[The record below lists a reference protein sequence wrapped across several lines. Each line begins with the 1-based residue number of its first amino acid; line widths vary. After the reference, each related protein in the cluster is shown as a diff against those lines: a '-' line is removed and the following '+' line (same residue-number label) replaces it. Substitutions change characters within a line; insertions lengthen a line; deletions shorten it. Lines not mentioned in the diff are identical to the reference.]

1 MIKRGTPCY
10 NMNFWNVEEGN
21 PFESGTVWFAALQ
34 GFSQQGQCYWPL
46 PCLNACDQWKQTVRN
61 ETKRFSNVKDLG
73 HPQTSRI
80 SAFKQLSR
88 THLWQ
93 LRMSSHPKGNKP
105 ISALGHNCQK
115 QKSLLLIPISMN
127 PNLNHHMFI
136 FKPVRSDVN
145 AKPGRVST
153 VPLKIWWDLRFGIGS
168 WLRQAHWCQHMPTLC
183 IYIYIYKVYIDT
195 ISSAVLHCEDAWN
208 AKNIRRLSSRD
219 SGATINK

>member
-1 MIKRGTPCY
+1 MSSHQRWRVRVLHCNLCKTTYYDQTRYTMLQHELLEC
-10 NMNFWNVEEGN
+10 WRRKVETH
-21 PFESGTVWFAALQ
+21 PESGTVWFAALQ

-46 PCLNACDQWKQTVRN
+46 PCLNACDQWKRTVRN
-61 ETKRFSNVKDLG
+61 ETNRFNNVKDLG

-115 QKSLLLIPISMN
+115 QKSLLLIPFSMN
-127 PNLNHHMFI
+127 HHKFI

-145 AKPGRVST
+145 AKPGRVWRSDE
-153 VPLKIWWDLRFGIGS
+153 I
-168 WLRQAHWCQHMPTLC
+168 C
-183 IYIYIYKVYIDT
+183 
-195 ISSAVLHCEDAWN
+195 VL
-208 AKNIRRLSSRD
+208 
-219 SGATINK
+219 G